1 LATFL
6 LSANKRARIINDC
19 FNCIFLT
26 QFIQSHNIKIII
38 CNPGEKMLLL
48 RSSYK
53 AIVASIFLLFSQNSF
68 AEQNTQEKTI
78 NKIDHL
84 SIPYAKTKVTIDGNI
99 NEEEW
104 SQALSIEL
112 NIVNSPWNNKP
123 SPVKTTAKIF
133 ENGETIYISFIAQD
147 PNPEEI
153 IAYLGDRDTRLED
166 DVVGIKLDTYNN
178 RRLSYELFVNP
189 YGSQI
194 DRIKNELTGDVNS
207 AWNGM
212 WQSFG
217 KRTASGYQ
225 VEMAVPYHALNFADT
240 DEEKTWAIEFIRL
253 YPRDSR
259 LRISHIPLDRDNDC
273 WLCQIPEAKGFKDA
287 KTGNNLTITP
297 AIVAS
302 KNDTRDIYDP
312 QDEWQSDNNTEA
324 GVDLRWGINAN
335 TLLNVTVNPDFS
347 TVESDAGQLS
357 VNKTYSLFY
366 REARPFFVENSD
378 YFSSNFNL
386 VYTRNIANPDYGAKL
401 TGTND
406 NHTYGAFISHDT
418 ETNFIVPGNTGSRL
432 ESLDEESHSGAFKY
446 RYDFSEEFSLGA
458 ISTLRK
464 SDSYQNT
471 VAGINTKYKMD
482 DSNAI
487 LAQVVH
493 SNSDDSIEE
502 STDFADQ
509 AVKLSYEHNSEY
521 WSVSAEHQKIGKD
534 FRADLGFMPQADYQ
548 DERLLVDRFFYSEGD
563 SFWQEAKLSGQWQ
576 IKHNE
581 NGELLEKSLASS
593 FTIDGPKLSQF
604 DIMFTYADKIGLRKS
619 ELNQLNGGIA
629 TIEFDDSIDG
639 NTDRFTEKLLT
650 MFAYIKPTRYL
661 YGEVYFSFGKKID
674 YQNNRLADYQEI
686 YANTRLNPTSH
697 LEIDFSYTYETLDT
711 SQGNVYDANLVELRV
726 SYQFDVNS
734 YLKLNV
740 VYYDVDKNPDNN
752 ISAYSKTN
760 SDLSTQLI
768 YSYKLNPQT
777 VFFLGYSDNSYQ
789 DDDLTTLRRGE
800 RTLFTKVSYAWM
812 P

>member
-1 LATFL
+1 
-6 LSANKRARIINDC
+6 
-19 FNCIFLT
+19 
-26 QFIQSHNIKIII
+26 
-38 CNPGEKMLLL
+38 MLL

-53 AIVASIFLLFSQNSF
+53 ALVAGVVLLISQNSF
-68 AEQNTQEKTI
+68 AEQKANAQTI
-78 NKIDHL
+78 NKVDHL
-84 SIPYAKTKVTIDGNI
+84 SIPYVNKNIAIDGEI
-99 NEEEW
+99 TKDEW

-112 NIVNSPWNNKP
+112 NIVNDPWNNKP

-153 IAYLGDRDTRLED
+153 LAYLGDRDTRLLD

-194 DRIKNELTGDVNS
+194 DRIKNELTGSVND
-207 AWNGM
+207 AWDGM
-212 WQSFG
+212 WQSYG
-217 KRTASGYQ
+217 KRTEHGYQ
-225 VEMAVPYHALNFADT
+225 VEMAVPYHTLNFADT
-240 DEEKTWAIEFIRL
+240 NEEKTWAIEFIRL

-273 WLCQIPEAKGFKDA
+273 WLCQIPEAKGFKQA
-287 KTGNNLTITP
+287 KTGNNVMITP
-297 AIVAS
+297 AVVAS
-302 KNDTRDIYDP
+302 KHDTRDIYEKND
-312 QDEWQSDNNTEA
+312 DWQNENDIDA

-347 TVESDAGQLS
+347 TVEADAGQLN

-366 REARPFFVENSD
+366 QEARPFFVENSD

-386 VYTRNIANPDYGAKL
+386 VYTRNIADPDYGAKL

-418 ETNFIVPGNTGSRL
+418 ETNYIVPGNTGS
-432 ESLDEESHSGAFKY
+432 SLKSLNEESHSGAFKY
-446 RYDFSEEFSLGA
+446 RYDFSDSLSLGV
-458 ISTLRK
+458 INTLRQ
-464 SDSYQNT
+464 SDSYKNT
-471 VAGINTKYKMD
+471 VTGVNSKYKLN
-482 DSNAI
+482 DSNAV

-493 SNSDDSIEE
+493 SNSDFSLAQPSEL
-502 STDFADQ
+502 SDQ
-509 AVKLSYEHNSEY
+509 AMKLSYEHDSEY
-521 WSVSAEHQKIGKD
+521 WSINAEHQRIGKD
-534 FRADLGFMPQADYQ
+534 FRADLGYMPKADYQ
-548 DERLLVDRFFYSEGD
+548 DEKLLVDRLFYGEENSI
-563 SFWQEAKLSGQWQ
+563 WQEAKLSGQWQ

-593 FTIDGPKLSQF
+593 FTIYGPKLSMF
-604 DIMFTYADKIGLRKS
+604 DIMFNYADKIGLRKNA
-619 ELNQLNGGIA
+619 LDN
-629 TIEFDDSIDG
+629 SIDG
-639 NTDRFTEKLLT
+639 NTDRFTEKLVTL
-650 MFAYIKPTRYL
+650 FAYMQPTRYL
-661 YGEVYFSFGKKID
+661 YGELYFSFGEKID
-674 YQNNRLADYQEI
+674 YQNNRLADYQEY
-686 YANTRLNPTSH
+686 YANTRINPTSH
-697 LEIDFSYTYETLDT
+697 LEIDFSFTYETLDADN
-711 SQGNVYDANLVELRV
+711 GKVYDANLVELRV

-734 YLKLNV
+734 FLKLNV
-740 VYYDVDKNPDNN
+740 VYSDVDQNLANN
-752 ISAYSKTN
+752 VSAYSRIN

-768 YSYKLNPQT
+768 YSYKVNPQT

-789 DDDLTTLRRGE
+789 DDDLTSLRRGE

>member
-1 LATFL
+1 
-6 LSANKRARIINDC
+6 
-19 FNCIFLT
+19 
-26 QFIQSHNIKIII
+26 
-38 CNPGEKMLLL
+38 MLL
-48 RSSYK
+48 RNSYK
-53 AIVASIFLLFSQNSF
+53 ALVAGVFLLYSQNSF
-68 AEQNTQEKTI
+68 AVQKTNEQTVS
-78 NKIDHL
+78 KIDHL
-84 SIPYAKTKVTIDGNI
+84 SIPHAKNKIIIDGEI
-99 NEEEW
+99 TDDEW

-112 NIVNSPWNNKP
+112 DIVNSPWNNKP

-133 ENGETIYISFIAQD
+133 ENGETIYISFIAHD
-147 PNPEEI
+147 PNPEKI
-153 IAYLGDRDTRLED
+153 LAYLGDRDTRITD

-194 DRIKNELTGDVNS
+194 DRIKNELTGGVNS

-217 KRTASGYQ
+217 KRTPTGYQ
-225 VEMAVPYHALNFADT
+225 VEMAVPYHTLNFTDT

-273 WLCQIPEAKGFKDA
+273 WLCQIPEAKGFKHA
-287 KTGNNLTITP
+287 KTGNNVMITP

-302 KNDTRDIYDP
+302 KNDTRDVYDP
-312 QDEWQSDNNTEA
+312 QDGWHHDNETEA

-366 REARPFFVENSD
+366 QEARPFFVENSD

-386 VYTRNIANPDYGAKL
+386 VYTRNIADPDYGAKL
-401 TGTND
+401 TGTNES
-406 NHTYGAFISHDT
+406 HTYGAFISHDT
-418 ETNFIVPGNTGSRL
+418 ETNFIVPGNTGS
-432 ESLDEESHSGAFKY
+432 SLKSLNEESHSGAFKY
-446 RYDFSEEFSLGA
+446 RYDFSEDFSLGA

-464 SDSYQNT
+464 SDSYENT
-471 VAGINTKYKMD
+471 VAGVNTKYRMN
-482 DSNAI
+482 DSNAV

-493 SNSDDSIEE
+493 SNSDYSIRQ
-502 STDFADQ
+502 SDVLSDQ
-509 AVKLSYEHNSEY
+509 AMKLSYEHNSEY
-521 WSVSAEHQKIGKD
+521 WAVTAEHQNIGKD

-548 DERLLVDRFFYSEGD
+548 SERLLVDRLFYGEDD
-563 SFWQEAKLSGQWQ
+563 STWQEAKLSGQWQ

-581 NGELLEKSLASS
+581 NGELLEKSLSSS
-593 FTIDGPKLSQF
+593 FTIYGPKLSMF
-604 DIMFTYADKIGLRKS
+604 DIMFNYADKVGLRS
-619 ELNQLNGGIA
+619 GELNPSVNGANPGNVSNAI
-629 TIEFDDSIDG
+629 DD
-639 NTDRFTEKLLT
+639 NTQRFTEKLVT
-650 MFAYIKPTRYL
+650 MFANIKPTTYL
-661 YGEVYFSFGKKID
+661 YGELYFSFGEKID
-674 YQNNRLADYQEI
+674 YQNNRIADYREI

-711 SQGNVYDANLVELRV
+711 KEGNVYDANLVELRV

-740 VYYDVDKNPDNN
+740 VYSDVDQNLDNN
-752 ISAYSKTN
+752 VSAYSRVN

-789 DDDLTTLRRGE
+789 DDDLSDLRRGE